1 VSDTPRPVL
10 GSGAMLGA
18 AVSLL
23 ALALVHAPSS
33 SPDGD
38 APLLLVALA
47 VLGTAVTV
55 AA

>member
-1 VSDTPRPVL
+1 VNKRAAGSSGQRSVSDT
-10 GSGAMLGA
+10 
-18 AVSLL
+18 
-23 ALALVHAPSS
+23 PSS

>member
-1 VSDTPRPVL
+1 MSDTPGPVL

-23 ALALVHAPSS
+23 ALALVRAPSS
-33 SPDGD
+33 PDED

>member
-1 VSDTPRPVL
+1 VSDTPGPVL

-23 ALALVHAPSS
+23 ALALVRAPS